1 MPRKVQDHRIPAVL
15 RETLVSLRELAIA
28 WGPFLLIGIAL
39 LVAAYWVLDPTPP
52 RQVVLATGPERS
64 AYAEFGSRYAQE
76 LKRYGIEVELRETPG
91 ARENLRLLRD
101 PKQRVDVA
109 FVQGGASERI
119 RANDENEDAEEVV
132 SLGSLFFEP
141 VWLFYRADAAKV
153 LNRDA
158 MLATLPQLRGWRVN
172 VGARGS
178 GTPGLTARLLDA
190 NQVEREELKR
200 SNLGDSEA
208 VVALLES
215 KLDALFLVSAP
226 ESPFV
231 QMLLQ
236 TPGIR
241 LFEFAHAEAYARRYR
256 YISPVTLPRGV
267 AHLALDVPSR
277 DVPLIATTTS
287 LVAREDTHP
296 ALMQLFVQAAA
307 RIHSGSGWIVRAGR
321 FPSGEHSE
329 FPLAK
334 DADRYYRSGPPFLQ
348 RYLPFSIANLID
360 RMWVALFSIVAVLI
374 PLSRLVP
381 PLYQHRVRSRV
392 FRWYRN
398 LRQIEQSLERK
409 DASAAELLADLD
421 KLEAQAARIV
431 VPLSYADEL
440 YALRAHIHMVRQR
453 LTRSPSTSEARRL
466 DPAKRA

>member
-1 MPRKVQDHRIPAVL
+1 MARIL

-39 LVAAYWVLDPTPP
+39 LVAAYYVLDPNPP
-52 RQVVLATGPERS
+52 RRVVLATGPERS
-64 AYAEFGSRYAQE
+64 AYAEFGARYAE
-76 LKRYGIEVELRETPG
+76 DLKRFGIQVELRATAG

-101 PKQRVDVA
+101 PKERVDLA

-119 RANDENEDAEEVV
+119 PLAEEKEDTESVV
-132 SLGSLFFEP
+132 SLGSVAFEP
-141 VWLFYRADAAKV
+141 VWLFYRAGAAKA
-153 LNRDA
+153 LNREA
-158 MLATLPQLRGWRVN
+158 VLTGIPELRGWRVN
-172 VGARGS
+172 VGPRGS
-178 GTPGLTARLLDA
+178 GTPGLTARILDA

-200 SNLGDSEA
+200 SNLGDTEA

-231 QMLLQ
+231 QMLLY

-334 DADRYYRSGPPFLQ
+334 DADRYYRSGPPLLQ

-374 PLSRLVP
+374 PVSRLVP

-421 KLEAQAARIV
+421 KLEARAARIV

-440 YALRAHIHMVRQR
+440 YALRAHINMVRQR
-453 LTRSPSTSEARRL
+453 LTRA
-466 DPAKRA
+466 

>member
-1 MPRKVQDHRIPAVL
+1 MARIL

-28 WGPFLLIGIAL
+28 WGPFLLIGVAL

-52 RQVVLATGPERS
+52 RRVVLATGPERS
-64 AYAEFGSRYAQE
+64 AYAEFGNRYAQE

-101 PKQRVDVA
+101 PKERVDVA

-119 RANDENEDAEEVV
+119 RANDEKEEAEEVV

-153 LNRDA
+153 LSRDA
-158 MLATLPQLRGWRVN
+158 MLTTLPQLRGWRVN

-200 SNLGDSEA
+200 SNLSDTEA

-334 DADRYYRSGPPFLQ
+334 DADRYYRSGPPLLQ

-374 PLSRLVP
+374 PVSRLVP

-409 DASAAELLADLD
+409 DASPAELLADLD

-431 VPLSYADEL
+431 VPLSYAEEL
-440 YALRAHIHMVRQR
+440 YALRAHINMVRQR
-453 LTRSPSTSEARRL
+453 LTR
-466 DPAKRA
+466 

>member
-1 MPRKVQDHRIPAVL
+1 MARIL

-28 WGPFLLIGIAL
+28 WGPFLLIGVAL

-52 RQVVLATGPERS
+52 RRVVLATGPERS
-64 AYAEFGSRYAQE
+64 AYAEFGNRYAQE

-101 PKQRVDVA
+101 PKERVDVA

-119 RANDENEDAEEVV
+119 RANDGKEEIEEVV

-153 LNRDA
+153 LSRDA
-158 MLATLPQLRGWRVN
+158 MLTTLPQLRGWRVN

-200 SNLGDSEA
+200 SNLGDTDA

-334 DADRYYRSGPPFLQ
+334 DAERYYRSGPPLLQ
-348 RYLPFSIANLID
+348 RYLPFAIANLID

-374 PLSRLVP
+374 PVSRLVP

-398 LRQIEQSLERK
+398 LRQIEQSLDRK
-409 DASAAELLADLD
+409 DASRAELLADLD

-431 VPLSYADEL
+431 VPLSYAEEL
-440 YALRAHIHMVRQR
+440 YALRAHINMVRER
-453 LTRSPSTSEARRL
+453 LTRA
-466 DPAKRA
+466 

>member
-1 MPRKVQDHRIPAVL
+1 LSRKVQDHRIPAVL
-15 RETLVSLRELAIA
+15 RETLLSLRELAIA

-39 LVAAYWVLDPTPP
+39 LVAAYWALDPTPP
-52 RQVVLATGPERS
+52 RRVVLATGPERS

-119 RANDENEDAEEVV
+119 RANDEKEDAEEVV

-141 VWLFYRADAAKV
+141 VWLFYRGKP
-153 LNRDA
+153 
-158 MLATLPQLRGWRVN
+158 MTSLATLRGQRVN

-200 SNLGDSEA
+200 SNLGDTEA

-296 ALMQLFVQAAA
+296 ALMQLFLQAAA
-307 RIHSGSGWIVRAGR
+307 RIHSGPGWIVRAGR

-329 FPLAK
+329 FALAK
-334 DADRYYRSGPPFLQ
+334 DAERYYRSGPPLLQ
-348 RYLPFSIANLID
+348 RYLPFWIANLID
-360 RMWVALFSIVAVLI
+360 RMWVALFSIVAMLI

-421 KLEAQAARIV
+421 KLEARAASIV

-453 LTRSPSTSEARRL
+453 LTRIPSTSEARRL